1 MIDII
6 TYVPDSAALVAE
18 LNEKFPDMVSQPD
31 EEGSNGGKF
40 LVTKTPTHRNA
51 AGESIALVRGDA
63 ELLLLA
69 EQLDS
74 LVALGTYEDVF
85 ATPELKE
92 IYDRVYPR
100 PITTWIDEEGVEHTH
115 QPPEKF
121 GVFA

>member
-6 TYVPDSAALVAE
+6 CYVENSASLVAE
-18 LNEKFPDMVSQPD
+18 LQEKFPYMVSQPD
-31 EEGSNGGKF
+31 ENDEGGGKF
-40 LVTKTPTHRNA
+40 LVTKTPTHRNE
-51 AGESIALVRGDA
+51 AGESIALIRGDA
-63 ELLLLA
+63 ELLLIA

-74 LVALGTYEDVF
+74 MIALGTYEDVF
-85 ATPELKE
+85 ATSELKE

-100 PITTWIDEEGVEHTH
+100 PITTWTDDEGIEHIH